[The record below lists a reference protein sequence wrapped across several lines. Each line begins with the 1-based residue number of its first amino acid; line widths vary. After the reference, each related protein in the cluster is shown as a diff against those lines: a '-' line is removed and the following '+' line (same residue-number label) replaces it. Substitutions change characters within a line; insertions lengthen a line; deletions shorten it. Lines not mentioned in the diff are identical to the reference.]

1 MNLVVAINL
10 IKRLINLTM
19 KLPTWLPTGVA
30 VKMFT
35 GTIKNRFQVQSA
47 RLGQEL
53 IVIE

>member
-19 KLPTWLPTGVA
+19 KLPTWLTTGVA
-30 VKMFT
+30 VKMFK
-35 GTIKNRFQVQSA
+35 GTIKIRFQVQSA